1 MMAGWSTRFATAK
14 LAKFFDDAEN
24 IATDRA
30 LVLYQEAADEAAEWW
45 GNRIRSS
52 GRGGSHN
59 AEMAAVE
66 GRVTQ
71 PRRGGFF
78 FRVGWLNHPPMAE
91 DGRTS
96 WFVYQD
102 SGYDP
107 FGMVRKGYAA
117 TPVPG
122 LLLQIDARR
131 MLQEGIRD
139 ANDKIASEIAAAARR
154 V

>member
-45 GNRIRSS
+45 S
-52 GRGGSHN
+52 GQIVAKRRAEGHGMERVRG
-59 AEMAAVE
+59 A
-66 GRVTQ
+66 VTQ

-78 FRVGWLNHPPMAE
+78 FRVGWLDGSPKAA

-102 SGYDP
+102 AGYHL
-107 FGMVRKGYAA
+107 FGGP
-117 TPVPG
+117 TEIPG

-139 ANDKIASEIAAAARR
+139 ANDKIAREIAAAARR